1 MQIQKGI
8 SFVKINFIQG
18 SAQELGP
25 EKNHITQRILMET
38 VKLPGSDLVR
48 GRKGNGRL
56 NGIEPGCPYGYLGVM
71 PNTEGQFKKILL
83 VGAKG
88 KGFILKMILNPE
100 NMDIPVIGF

>member
-1 MQIQKGI
+1 MQVEEGI
-8 SFVKINFIQG
+8 GFVKINFIQG

-25 EKNHITQRILMET
+25 EKNHIAQRILVET

-48 GRKGNGRL
+48 GRKGNGGL
-56 NGIEPGCPYGYLGVM
+56 NGIEPGCPYRDVRIM

-88 KGFILKMILNPE
+88 QGFILKMILNPE
-100 NMDIPVIGF
+100 NMDIPVVGF